1 MAQLPQQAQQAHHGG
16 QQPTIVGIPQNKFDP
31 IADAKSIRNAL
42 KGAHTD
48 EKAIIKILT
57 TRSNRQLQVI
67 RKSYAV
73 LYEDKDL
80 IQNIKDE
87 TQGNFE
93 TIAVILLLPRPDYDA
108 KCLYEAMSGA
118 GTNEDILIEI
128 LCTRTAEEIGE
139 IIKSYDRMY
148 DKAVDKIVKDECG
161 GNLNK
166 ILQAVLKCKRAP
178 DGAVDEDAAKKD
190 AEVLYNAG
198 EKKWGTDDD
207 KFIDV
212 LTTRSYS
219 QIAVISHQYEKNK
232 QKTLV
237 AAIQSEMHGDFEKA
251 CVSIVEYS
259 KDPASYYCKKLRA
272 AMKGLGTD
280 DQTLIRIMVAR
291 AEVDLQLIRDVF
303 GDRFGDG
310 KTLLE
315 WLESDTSG
323 AYREALVGLLMGN
336 DQK

>member
-1 MAQLPQQAQQAHHGG
+1 MAQLPHQQHHGG
-16 QQPTIVGIPQNKFDP
+16 QKPTVVGIPQNKFDP

-57 TRSNRQLQVI
+57 TRSNRQIQVI

-87 TQGNFE
+87 TSGNFE
-93 TIAVILLLPRPDYDA
+93 KIAVILLLPRPDYDA
-108 KCLYEAMSGA
+108 KCCHEAMSGM

-128 LCTRTAEEIGE
+128 LCTRSAEEVSE

-148 DKAVDKIVKDECG
+148 DKAIDKIVKDECS

-166 ILQAVLKCKRAP
+166 LFQEIFKCKRAG
-178 DGAVDEDAAKKD
+178 DGDVDEDKAKKD

-207 KFIDV
+207 KFIDI
-212 LTTRSYS
+212 LTTRSYT
-219 QIAVISHQYEKNK
+219 QIAAIAHAYEKISK
-232 QKTLV
+232 KTLV
-237 AAIQSEMHGDFEKA
+237 AAIQSEMHGDFEKS
-251 CVSIVEYS
+251 CVTVVEYS
-259 KDPASYYCKKLRA
+259 KDPASYYCKKLKG

-310 KTLLE
+310 KTLLQ
-315 WLESDTSG
+315 WLDGDTSG
-323 AYREALVGLLMGN
+323 AYQDALVGLLMGN
-336 DQK
+336 EQH

>member
-1 MAQLPQQAQQAHHGG
+1 MAQLPQEQHQHHGG
-16 QQPTIVGIPQNKFDP
+16 QQPTIVGIPANKFDP
-31 IADAKSIRNAL
+31 IADAKIIRNAL

-73 LYEDKDL
+73 LFEDKDL

-87 TQGNFE
+87 TSGNFE
-93 TIAVILLLPRPDYDA
+93 KISVILLLPRPDYDA
-108 KCLYEAMSGA
+108 KCLYEAMVGL
-118 GTNEDILIEI
+118 GTNDDIMIEI
-128 LCTRTAEEIGE
+128 LCTRSAEEVSE

-148 DKAVDKIVKDECG
+148 DKALDKIVKSECS

-166 ILQAVLKCKRAP
+166 IFQAILKCTRAA
-178 DGAVDEDAAKKD
+178 DGAVDEDKAKKD

-207 KFIDV
+207 KFIEV
-212 LTTRSYS
+212 LTSRSYT
-219 QIAVISHQYEKNK
+219 QISAIAHQYEKISK
-232 QKTLV
+232 KTLV
-237 AAIQSEMHGDFEKA
+237 AAIQSEMHGDFEKS

-259 KDPASYYCKKLRA
+259 KDPASFYCKKLRH

-280 DQTLIRIMVAR
+280 DHTLIRVMVAR

-315 WLESDTSG
+315 WLEGDTSG
-323 AYREALVGLLMGN
+323 AYRDALVGLLMGN

>member
-1 MAQLPQQAQQAHHGG
+1 MAQLPQQQQHHGG
-16 QQPTIVGIPQNKFDP
+16 QKPTVVGIPQNKFDP
-31 IADAKSIRNAL
+31 ISDAKAIRNAL

-57 TRSNRQLQVI
+57 TRSNRQIQVI

-80 IQNIKDE
+80 VQNIKDE
-87 TQGNFE
+87 TSGNFE
-93 TIAVILLLPRPDYDA
+93 KIAVILLLPRPDYDA
-108 KCLYEAMSGA
+108 KCLNEAMAGM
-118 GTNEDILIEI
+118 GTNENILIEI
-128 LCTRTAEEIGE
+128 LCTRTAEEVGE

-148 DKAVDKIVKDECG
+148 DKAIDKIVKDECS

-166 ILQAVLKCKRAP
+166 LFQAILKCQRAP
-178 DGAVDEDAAKKD
+178 DGPTDDEQAKKD

-212 LTTRSYS
+212 LTKRSYS
-219 QIAVISHQYEKNK
+219 QIAVISHQYEKISK
-232 QKTLV
+232 KTLV
-237 AAIQSEMHGDFEKA
+237 AAIKDEMHGDFENA
-251 CVSIVEYS
+251 CVAIVEYS
-259 KDPASYYCKKLRA
+259 KDPASFYCKKLRA

-323 AYREALVGLLMGN
+323 AYRDALVGLLMGN

>member
-1 MAQLPQQAQQAHHGG
+1 MAQLPQQQAHHGG
-16 QQPTIVGIPQNKFDP
+16 QKPTLVGIPQNKFDP
-31 IADAKSIRNAL
+31 IADAKFIRNAL

-48 EKAIIKILT
+48 EKAIIKVFT

-87 TQGNFE
+87 TSGNFE
-93 TIAVILLLPRPDYDA
+93 KIAVILLLPRPDYDA
-108 KCLYEAMSGA
+108 KCLHDAMSGM

-148 DKAVDKIVKDECG
+148 DKALDKIVKDECT

-166 ILQAVLKCKRAP
+166 LFQAILKCQRPP
-178 DGAVDEDAAKKD
+178 DGPVDEQKAKKD
-190 AEVLYNAG
+190 AEILYNAG

-212 LTTRSYS
+212 LSTRSYT
-219 QIAVISHQYEKNK
+219 QIATISHEYEKISK
-232 QKTLV
+232 KTLV
-237 AAIQSEMHGDFEKA
+237 AAIQSEMHGDFEKS
-251 CVSIVEYS
+251 CVAIVEYS
-259 KDPASYYCKKLRA
+259 KDPALFYCEKLKG

-280 DQTLIRIMVAR
+280 DQTLIRVMVAR

-303 GDRFGDG
+303 GDRFGNG
-310 KTLLE
+310 KTLLQ
-315 WLESDTSG
+315 WLEDDTSG
-323 AYREALVGLLMGN
+323 AYRDALVGLLMGN
-336 DQK
+336 DQQ